1 MSAGMLFFI
10 LLIIGMLIEFLG
22 IKAANKGKAI
32 LIILGVITILIAV
45 FGIFTY
51 FL

>member
-1 MSAGMLFFI
+1 MSARMLFFI
-10 LLIIGMLIEFLG
+10 ILIIGVLLEYLG
-22 IKAANKGKAI
+22 IKAANKAKAI
-32 LIILGVITILIAV
+32 LIILGVITILISV